1 MRANTVTDDMVKLL
15 KEAGCGSVCMS
26 IEAGNPR
33 IREKIIMR
41 KMKSEQIEYA
51 FDAFNKVGINIYTNS
66 IVGLPTA
73 TTENEL
79 ESLDLNIRCKPKYS
93 GFTIGLPFPGTEM
106 YEYCVRE
113 KALPEGMTT
122 KELMSFGQESILTC
136 FNKKEKRI
144 QRNIVLLG
152 PLVVRFPVL
161 RTLLVK
167 YLMHLPPNPLFLF
180 IHYVMRNYLFKK
192 FNNFY

>member
-1 MRANTVTDDMVKLL
+1 
-15 KEAGCGSVCMS
+15 
-26 IEAGNPR
+26 
-33 IREKIIMR
+33 
-41 KMKSEQIEYA
+41 
-51 FDAFNKVGINIYTNS
+51 
-66 IVGLPTA
+66 
-73 TTENEL
+73 
-79 ESLDLNIRCKPKYS
+79 
-93 GFTIGLPFPGTEM
+93 M

-167 YLMHLPPNPLFLF
+167 YLMHLPPNPLFVF

-192 FNNFY
+192 YIVPIKFTVKDFVTLGYSQLRSEIRIWVSRHTSFLKYIPKVGAKKLWS